1 MQSRYT
7 TSAGRWSTGLVLAL
21 SLATVVGVGGASARE
36 SAVAATRAQITVYA
50 AASLTNVLPRI
61 DPTPMYSFAGSNTLA
76 VQIQLGAPADVFA
89 SANTTL
95 PSRLFAEGLVS
106 KPVVFTRN
114 ALVLVVPRANPA
126 GIKSV
131 YDLRRPGTKF
141 VIAGPAVPVGA
152 YTIQILRN
160 MRLTS
165 VLRNVVSRETDVREV
180 LAKVG
185 LGVADAGFVYST
197 DARTVSGRVSVLRL
211 PALAQP
217 NVRYGIAVVSAS
229 PNSAAAKRFVAR
241 VLSRAGQK
249 KLLAAGFLPRIEPS
263 GR

>member
-89 SANTTL
+89 SASTTL

-114 ALVLVVPRANPA
+114 ALVLVVP
-126 GIKSV
+126 
-131 YDLRRPGTKF
+131 
-141 VIAGPAVPVGA
+141 
-152 YTIQILRN
+152 
-160 MRLTS
+160 
-165 VLRNVVSRETDVREV
+165 
-180 LAKVG
+180 
-185 LGVADAGFVYST
+185 
-197 DARTVSGRVSVLRL
+197 
-211 PALAQP
+211 
-217 NVRYGIAVVSAS
+217 
-229 PNSAAAKRFVAR
+229 
-241 VLSRAGQK
+241 
-249 KLLAAGFLPRIEPS
+249 
-263 GR
+263 